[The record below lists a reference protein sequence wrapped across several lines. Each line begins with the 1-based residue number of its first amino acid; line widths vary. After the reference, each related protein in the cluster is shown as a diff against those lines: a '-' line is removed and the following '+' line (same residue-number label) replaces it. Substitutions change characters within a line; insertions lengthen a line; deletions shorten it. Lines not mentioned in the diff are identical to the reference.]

1 MNIDTL
7 VESFYSKK
15 DETESLINEVLSLL
29 ITEQEQD
36 PEEDRVIRRP
46 TIKITELWGKPQNG
60 DREVMEALMRNI
72 KGATVAEKIKSVNNF
87 MEAQAPAE
95 GEGDITE
102 IMTYLIFLDTFAS
115 IIGEYGAS
123 VAGFLFEA
131 FLAAIFGG
139 PSMQVDDPAQVGATP
154 GSLPIEDVQLAIRA
168 GEEATDIRPYS
179 LKVLTKGG
187 IVKGSFRNTVDYF
200 LDPAEERRTDN
211 IVYLIVIKDV
221 DKGGKGWNGNL
232 SFYEF
237 TISRENF
244 LDMIG
249 APTEVPI
256 FDYVPFEVPSN
267 RLKQKIMKSPV
278 SIKGQPVYRNMD
290 GTPIKD
296 GEKLQKGQQ
305 IMRLDQVGT
314 KEVIKGSAAKLY
326 KPEQYKKVR
335 AAFEGAPSIDRQVF
349 EIMKDTSGYK
359 SEQQWKISP
368 KVYEQNPIGSI
379 NLNPEVLRAKA
390 EEYTQSLNDSVVKIF
405 NAVGDL
411 ADNINRYFI
420 GAKDE
425 NRKAAGLEAR
435 EDAQVLKVEVDKTI
449 TVK

>member
-1 MNIDTL
+1 
-7 VESFYSKK
+7 
-15 DETESLINEVLSLL
+15 
-29 ITEQEQD
+29 
-36 PEEDRVIRRP
+36 
-46 TIKITELWGKPQNG
+46 
-60 DREVMEALMRNI
+60 
-72 KGATVAEKIKSVNNF
+72 
-87 MEAQAPAE
+87 
-95 GEGDITE
+95 
-102 IMTYLIFLDTFAS
+102 
-115 IIGEYGAS
+115 
-123 VAGFLFEA
+123 
-131 FLAAIFGG
+131 
-139 PSMQVDDPAQVGATP
+139 MQVDDPAQVGATP